1 MSTADNA
8 GALPQGV
15 RITARGTQAAE
26 VLIYGTIGE
35 SWFFE
40 ESVTA
45 SDFRKELKALGSVK
59 ELVIRVNSDGGSVP
73 DGLAIYNSLKAHPA
87 RKVVHVDGHAASI
100 ASVIAMAGDTIEM
113 GEGTQMMIHDAS
125 TIAWGNAGELRRTA
139 ELLDS
144 ISGDIAEI
152 YARRSGKPAETI
164 RNLMTA
170 ETWFKAREAVDF
182 GLADTTLAGDPAVQA
197 HLEPAEA
204 ARFKHPPKALLS
216 VRAQHSASRVASMAA
231 RAARYA
237 SAGA

>member
-1 MSTADNA
+1 MLLRKRFIEAKTTAPKV
-8 GALPQGV
+8 G
-15 RITARGTQAAE
+15 E
-26 VLIYGTIGE
+26 VLLYGDVGPSEWGMIDAKT
-35 SWFFE
+35 
-40 ESVTA
+40 VNA
-45 SDFRKELKALGSVK
+45 ALQKLGDVA
-59 ELVIRVNSDGGSVP
+59 VINLRIDSAGGGVFDGM
-73 DGLAIYNSLKAHPA
+73 AIYNQLKRHPA
-87 RKVVHVDGHAASI
+87 AINVTVDGLAASI

>member
-100 ASVIAMAGDTIEM
+100 ASVIAMAGDEVHM
-113 GEGTQMMIHDAS
+113 GEGSRLMIHDPHAAVALGS
-125 TIAWGNAGELRRTA
+125 AEELRNLA
-139 ELLDS
+139 DLLDG
-144 ISGDIAEI
+144 IRDDLAGI
-152 YARRSGKPAETI
+152 YSRRTGQPLPRVRDWMRA
-164 RNLMTA
+164 A
-170 ETWFKAREAVDF
+170 TWLSADEAVLYGF
-182 GLADTTLAGDPAVQA
+182 ADV
-197 HLEPAEA
+197 
-204 ARFKHPPKALLS
+204 KN
-216 VRAQHSASRVASMAA
+216 
-231 RAARYA
+231 
-237 SAGA
+237 